1 MLTKAPEPLG
11 DAPREVHGV
20 PNEPHPRPRTGA
32 APGLAPHSASGG
44 RLFRHRRREPVPVEG
59 RVRAILRRFL
69 HAVRLPLARLFDGAR
84 SRSEIVATFL
94 AVLELSRTHRIRLH
108 GEGEDIELTLN
119 DEKGSE
125 TRDTTGEHA

>member
-1 MLTKAPEPLG
+1 MKKFIQEFKAFALRG
-11 DAPREVHGV
+11 NVMDMAIGV
-20 PNEPHPRPRTGA
+20 LIGA
-32 APGLAPHSASGG
+32 AFSGIVG
-44 RLFRHRRREPVPVEG
+44 REPVPVEG

-69 HAVRLPLARLFDGAR
+69 HAVRLPLARLFDGAC

>member
-1 MLTKAPEPLG
+1 MARAGAGRGVRPCHPAPLP
-11 DAPREVHGV
+11 A
-20 PNEPHPRPRTGA
+20 
-32 APGLAPHSASGG
+32 
-44 RLFRHRRREPVPVEG
+44 RRD
-59 RVRAILRRFL
+59 
-69 HAVRLPLARLFDGAR
+69 LPFARLFDRAR
-84 SRSEIVATFL
+84 NRSEIVATFL